1 MFWMSLFNLFFGSVG
16 LMNVQ
21 LYLGLLVMCGF
32 VLYDTQLIVAKAQ
45 SGNLDYLSH
54 AIELFIDFVGIFV
67 RLVII
72 LTQKE
77 DNRSREK
84 KDNTRR

>member
-1 MFWMSLFNLFFGSVG
+1 MFWLSLFNLFFGSMG
-16 LMNVQ
+16 ILNLQ

-32 VLYDTQLIVAKAQ
+32 VLYDTQLIVEKAK

-54 AIELFIDFVGIFV
+54 AIELFIDFVGIFI

-72 LTQKE
+72 LTKNSKE
-77 DNRSREK
+77 EK
-84 KDNTRR
+84 KDDRRRR